1 MKIKVSEATE
11 LQLDW
16 MVAKIEGISLLDAHN
31 NKWELCWTLLGD
43 NSGNY
48 YTPTTDWAQGGPILH
63 ENSISV
69 IRCDDDYKTDR
80 RGFTTSKRIPVWGA
94 VIGGQHN
101 IVKSRDSYGSPCEDV
116 YEVNADIVSYGPTP
130 LIAAMRCFCASKLGD
145 EVEVPGELK

>member
-1 MKIKVSEATE
+1 MKTSELTGVA
-11 LQLDW
+11 LDW
-16 MVAKIEGISLLDAHN
+16 VVS
-31 NKWELCWTLLGD
+31 TLTNPEWDYEDRAYNTFDWIDTGD
-43 NSGNY
+43 TNDEQYS
-48 YTPTTDWAQGGPILH
+48 PSTDWSQGGPILH

-94 VIGGQHN
+94 VIGEQHN

-130 LIAAMRCFCASKLGD
+130 LIAAMRCYVASKLG
-145 EVEVPGELK
+145 ETAEVPAGAG